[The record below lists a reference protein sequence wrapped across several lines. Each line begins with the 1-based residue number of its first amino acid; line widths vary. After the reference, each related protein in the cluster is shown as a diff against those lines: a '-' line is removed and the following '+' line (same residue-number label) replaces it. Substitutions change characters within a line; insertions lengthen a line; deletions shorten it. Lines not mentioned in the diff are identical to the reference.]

1 MWIFIG
7 GMLAVALPAAL
18 FLAVKKLDLLQLH
31 ADETIVYREAAGKP
45 LHLHLF
51 RARTDNDAT
60 APALLL
66 FHGGGWRS
74 GSARQFF
81 GQCDYFSR
89 QGIHCV
95 SAEYRLGPS
104 HAPDVRGAIDDAA
117 AALNYLHE
125 HADALGIDRTR
136 LAVGGGSSGGH
147 LAASLGAGLHGPDR
161 ARPQTLV
168 LYNPVLDLA
177 PGTASHHWVTE
188 YWQAVSPRQQ
198 LTADFPA
205 TLILSGTEDREVPA
219 AMLQAVCATLHAQNV
234 ACELALYEKQGH
246 GFFNPREGD
255 SEHFD
260 STNERVLAFL
270 RQRWKAATAASR

>member
-18 FLAVKKLDLLQLH
+18 FLAVKKLDLLQPR
-31 ADETIVYREAAGKP
+31 ADQTIVYSEARGTP

-51 RARTDNDAT
+51 RARAGDDDR

-81 GQCDYFSR
+81 GQCEYFSE
-89 QGIHCV
+89 QGITCI

-117 AALNYLHE
+117 AALAYLHE
-125 HADALGIDRTR
+125 HAEELGIDRAR

-147 LAASLGAGLHGPDR
+147 LAASLGAGLHGEDR
-161 ARPQTLV
+161 DRPQTLV

-177 PGTASHHWVTE
+177 PGTASHHWVQE
-188 YWQAVSPRQQ
+188 YWQAVSPRQH
-198 LTADFPA
+198 LTAQFPA

-219 AMLQAVCATLHAQNV
+219 AMLQAVCATLHAQDV
-234 ACELALYEKQGH
+234 TCELALYDKQGH
-246 GFFNPREGD
+246 GFFNPREG
-255 SEHFD
+255 ETQHFD

-270 RQRWKAATAASR
+270 RQHWQAPSAASR